1 MNSDEIKQIS
11 SKEAFEE
18 IKSNLG
24 ALLIDVRSELE
35 WKKIGIPDLGDLNEN
50 LVLLELQS
58 MPSMEYNQNFLLEL
72 EEVVND
78 KNLNNVMFICKAGV
92 RSQAAA
98 VQSMGVL
105 LKKNKSIKIC
115 NISDGFEGKGFSI
128 FGDKASGWKNS
139 GLPWKLIN

>member
-1 MNSDEIKQIS
+1 MDSNEIKQIS

-18 IKSNLG
+18 INSNAG

-50 LVLLELQS
+50 LILLELQS
-58 MPSMEYNQNFLLEL
+58 MPSMEYNQNFLVEL
-72 EEVVND
+72 EEALND
-78 KNLNNVMFICKAGV
+78 KNVNNVMFICKAGV

-105 LKKNKSIKIC
+105 LNKNKSIKIC

-128 FGDKASGWKNS
+128 FGDKAPGWKNS

>member
-58 MPSMEYNQNFLLEL
+58 IPSMEYNQNFLLEL

-78 KNLNNVMFICKAGV
+78 KNVNNVMFICKAGV

-105 LKKNKSIKIC
+105 LNKNKSIKIC

>member
-1 MNSDEIKQIS
+1 MDSDEIKQIS

-18 IKSNLG
+18 INSNVG

-35 WKKIGIPDLGDLNEN
+35 WKKIGIPDLGDLNER

-58 MPSMEYNQNFLLEL
+58 MPSMEINQNFLAEL
-72 EEVVND
+72 EETLRNRNV
-78 KNLNNVMFICKAGV
+78 KNVMFMCKAGV

-98 VQSMGVL
+98 VKSTSVL
-105 LKKNKSIKIC
+105 LNANKSIKIC
-115 NISDGFEGKGFSI
+115 NVSDGFEGKGFSI
-128 FGDKASGWKNS
+128 FGGKTSGWKNS

>member
-1 MNSDEIKQIS
+1 MDSDEIKQIS

-18 IKSNLG
+18 VNSNTG

-35 WKKIGIPDLGDLNEN
+35 WKKIGIPDLGDLNER

-58 MPSMEYNQNFLLEL
+58 MPSMEINQNFLEEL
-72 EEVVND
+72 EETLGNRNV
-78 KNLNNVMFICKAGV
+78 KNVMFMCKAGV

-98 VQSMGVL
+98 VKSLSVL
-105 LKKNKSIKIC
+105 LNANKSIKIC
-115 NISDGFEGKGFSI
+115 NVSDGFEGKGFSI
-128 FGDKASGWKNS
+128 FGGKTSGWKNS

>member
-24 ALLIDVRSELE
+24 AVLIDVRSELE

>member
-1 MNSDEIKQIS
+1 MDSDEIKQIS
-11 SKEAFEE
+11 SSEAFEE
-18 IKSNLG
+18 INSNVG

-58 MPSMEYNQNFLLEL
+58 MPSMEVNQNFLAEL
-72 EEVVND
+72 EDILSNRNV
-78 KNLNNVMFICKAGV
+78 KNVMFMCKAGV

-98 VQSMGVL
+98 VKSISVL
-105 LKKNKSIKIC
+105 LNANKNIKIC
-115 NISDGFEGKGFSI
+115 NVSDGFEGKGFSI
-128 FGDKASGWKNS
+128 FGGKTSGWKNS

>member
-78 KNLNNVMFICKAGV
+78 KNVNNVMFICKAGV

-105 LKKNKSIKIC
+105 LNKNKSIKIC

-139 GLPWKLIN
+139 GLPWKMIN

>member
-18 IKSNLG
+18 VNSNAG

>member
-78 KNLNNVMFICKAGV
+78 KNVNNVMFICKAGV

>member
-1 MNSDEIKQIS
+1 MDSNEIKQIS

-18 IKSNLG
+18 INSNAG

-35 WKKIGIPDLGDLNEN
+35 WKKIGIPDLGDLNEH

-58 MPSMEYNQNFLLEL
+58 MPSMEINQNFLAEL
-72 EEVVND
+72 EETLRNRNV
-78 KNLNNVMFICKAGV
+78 KNVMFMCKSGV

-98 VQSMGVL
+98 VQSR
-105 LKKNKSIKIC
+105 SILVNAHESMKIC
-115 NISDGFEGKGFSI
+115 NVSDGFEGKGFSI
-128 FGDKASGWKNS
+128 FGGKTSGWKNS

>member
-58 MPSMEYNQNFLLEL
+58 VPSMEYNQNFLLEL

-105 LKKNKSIKIC
+105 LNKNKSIKIC

>member
-1 MNSDEIKQIS
+1 MDSDEIKQIS

-58 MPSMEYNQNFLLEL
+58 MPSMEYNQNFLVEL
-72 EEVVND
+72 EEVLND
-78 KNLNNVMFICKAGV
+78 KNVNNVMFICKAGV

-105 LKKNKSIKIC
+105 LNKNESIKIC

>member
-58 MPSMEYNQNFLLEL
+58 MPLMEYNQNFLVEL
-72 EEVVND
+72 EEVLND
-78 KNLNNVMFICKAGV
+78 KNVNNVMFICKAGV

-105 LKKNKSIKIC
+105 LNKNKSIKIC

>member
-1 MNSDEIKQIS
+1 MDSNEIKQIS

-18 IKSNLG
+18 IKSNVG

-35 WKKIGIPDLGDLNEN
+35 WKKIGIPDLGDLNER

-58 MPSMEYNQNFLLEL
+58 MPSMEINQNFLADL
-72 EEVVND
+72 EEAFSNRNV
-78 KNLNNVMFICKAGV
+78 KNVMFMCKAGV

-98 VQSMGVL
+98 VKSLSVL
-105 LKKNKSIKIC
+105 LNANKSIKIC
-115 NISDGFEGKGFSI
+115 NVSDGFEGKGVSI
-128 FGDKASGWKNS
+128 FGGKTSGWKNS

>member
-78 KNLNNVMFICKAGV
+78 KNVNNVMFICKAGV

-105 LKKNKSIKIC
+105 LNKNKSIKIC

>member
-1 MNSDEIKQIS
+1 MDSNEIKQIS
-11 SKEAFEE
+11 SNEAFEE
-18 IKSNLG
+18 INNNVG

-58 MPSMEYNQNFLLEL
+58 MPSMEYNQNFLVEL
-72 EEVVND
+72 EEVLND
-78 KNLNNVMFICKAGV
+78 KNVNNVMFICKAGV

-105 LKKNKSIKIC
+105 LNNNKSIKIC